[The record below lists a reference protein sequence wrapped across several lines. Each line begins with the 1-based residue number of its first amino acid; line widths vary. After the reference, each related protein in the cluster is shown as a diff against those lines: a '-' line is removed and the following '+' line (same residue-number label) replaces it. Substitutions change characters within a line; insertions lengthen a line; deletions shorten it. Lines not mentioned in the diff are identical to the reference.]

1 MYEGRLTENRKLRE
15 NLIAIFSKVEG
26 NYREDE
32 ARLTSEVHSKRT
44 QVTAR

>member
-1 MYEGRLTENRKLRE
+1 MYEGRLTEKRKLKE
-15 NLIAIFSKVEG
+15 SLIAIFCNVEG